1 MATTSKL
8 YDLTG
13 KVALITGG
21 SRGLGLQMAEGLGE
35 MGARLVL
42 AARNREQLNG
52 AVAHLAALGIEARAL
67 VADLSRLDAVAPLA
81 EQGLAAFGRLDI
93 LINNAGSSWVAA
105 AENYPDEAWLRVMN
119 LSVNVPFALSRELA
133 RGVFIAQRSGCI
145 INISSIAGFRGNTT
159 GLSRGGHMVAY
170 HTGKGALLNLTRALA
185 VEWGSYGINVN
196 CICPGYF
203 RTRLSADMLDN
214 VAEGILAATP
224 LHRIGGA
231 DDLKGVAAF
240 LASPA
245 AQYITGQMLVVD
257 GGFSAA

>member
-1 MATTSKL
+1 MATTSQL
-8 YDLTG
+8 YDLNG

-42 AARNREQLNG
+42 AARNGEQLAG
-52 AVAHLAALGIEARAL
+52 AVSHLATLGIEARSV
-67 VADLSRLDAVAPLA
+67 VADLSRLDAVTSLA
-81 EQGLAAFGRLDI
+81 DQAIAHFGSLDI

-105 AENYPDEAWLRVMN
+105 AENYPDDAWLRVMN

-133 RGVFIAQRSGCI
+133 RRVFIPQRSGRI

-196 CICPGYF
+196 CICPGF
-203 RTRLSADMLDN
+203 FQTRLSAEMLDK
-214 VAEGILAATP
+214 VAENVLAATP
-224 LHRIGGA
+224 LHRIGGK

-245 AQYITGQMLVVD
+245 AQYISGQMLVVD
-257 GGFSAA
+257 GGFSAG

>member
-1 MATTSKL
+1 MATTSQL
-8 YDLTG
+8 FDLSG

-35 MGARLVL
+35 MGARVVLV
-42 AARNREQLNG
+42 ARNGEHLTE
-52 AVAHLAALGIEARAL
+52 ALSHLATFGIEARAI
-67 VADLSRLDAVAPLA
+67 VVDLSRLDAVTSLA
-81 EQGLAAFGRLDI
+81 DQAIAAFGSLDI

-105 AENYPDEAWLRVMN
+105 AENYPDDAWLRVMN
-119 LSVNVPFALSRELA
+119 LSVNVPFALCRELA
-133 RGVFIAQRSGCI
+133 RRVFIPQRAGCI

-159 GLSRGGHMVAY
+159 GLNRGGHMVAY

-185 VEWGSYGINVN
+185 VEWGSYGITVN
-196 CICPGYF
+196 CICPGF
-203 RTRLSADMLDN
+203 FQTRLSADMLGK
-214 VAEGILAATP
+214 VEECVLTATP

-245 AQYITGQMLVVD
+245 AQFITGQMLVVD
-257 GGFSAA
+257 GGFSAG